1 MTVTTDRHSF
11 YPIEGELIMRPNK
24 QGSAEKLLL
33 AAIDL
38 ISEKGYNGVTT
49 QEIATA
55 AGLSEKTLFRHFG
68 SKQYLLESAL
78 ERFQYAEEMQL
89 LFSEKLVWELESDL
103 LSISTKYHEIMNRDR
118 KLIQIAIKDEVHIP
132 GFKERRLQHPR
143 QLLSFLTEYFSK
155 MDEKGIIVCSNPT
168 MQAFTFMM
176 AQYGAFI
183 NDLATGNNYPGISL
197 DQFIQENVKIFV
209 RSLTLPK
216 AQCEKEL

>member
-1 MTVTTDRHSF
+1 
-11 YPIEGELIMRPNK
+11 MRQSK
-24 QGSAEKLLL
+24 QGSTEKLLR

-55 AGLSEKTLFRHFG
+55 AELS
-68 SKQYLLESAL
+68 ESAL
-78 ERFQYAEEMQL
+78 ERFQYAEEMQI

-103 LSISTKYHEIMNRDR
+103 LSISQKYHEIMNRDR

-143 QLLSFLTEYFSK
+143 QLLTFLTEYFNK
-155 MDEKGIIVCSNPT
+155 MNEIGKVACSNPT

-183 NDLATGNNYPGISL
+183 NDLEAGNNYPGIRL

-216 AQCEKEL
+216 

>member
-1 MTVTTDRHSF
+1 
-11 YPIEGELIMRPNK
+11 MRPTK
-24 QGSAEKLLL
+24 QGSTEKLLS

-49 QEIATA
+49 QEIAAA

-68 SKQYLLESAL
+68 SKQNLLESAL
-78 ERFQYAEEMQL
+78 ERFQYDEEMRVF
-89 LFSEKLVWELESDL
+89 FSGKLVWELESDL
-103 LSISTKYHEIMNRDR
+103 LSISKKYHEIMNRDR
-118 KLIQIAIKDEVHIP
+118 KLIQIAIQDEGHIP

-143 QLLSFLTEYFSK
+143 QLLTFLTDYFNK
-155 MDEKGIIVCSNPT
+155 MNEKGKAACSNPT

-183 NDLATGNNYPGISL
+183 NDLEAGNNYPGISL

-209 RSLTLPK
+209 KSLSFPQE
-216 AQCEKEL
+216 QCEKELQKK

>member
-1 MTVTTDRHSF
+1 
-11 YPIEGELIMRPNK
+11 MRPTK
-24 QGSAEKLLL
+24 QGSAEKLLH

-49 QEIATA
+49 QEIAAA

-68 SKQYLLESAL
+68 SKQKLLESAL
-78 ERFQYAEEMQL
+78 ERFQYAEEIQI

-103 LSISTKYHEIMNRDR
+103 LSISKKYHEIMNRDR
-118 KLIQIAIKDEVHIP
+118 KLIQIALKDEVHIP
-132 GFKERRLQHPR
+132 GFKESRLQHPR
-143 QLLSFLTEYFSK
+143 QLLTLLTEYFNK
-155 MDEKGIIVCSNPT
+155 MNEKGKVASSNPT

-183 NDLATGNNYPGISL
+183 NDLEAGNNYPGISL

-216 AQCEKEL
+216 TQCEKELQKK